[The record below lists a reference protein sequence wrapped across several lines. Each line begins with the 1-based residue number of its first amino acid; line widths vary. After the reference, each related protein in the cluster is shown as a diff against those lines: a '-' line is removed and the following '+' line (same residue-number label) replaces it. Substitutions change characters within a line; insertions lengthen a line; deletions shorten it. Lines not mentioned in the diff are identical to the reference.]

1 MDAIFNIFNFTK
13 VAENFQPEMI
23 LAVILFIILCQ
34 IFRFLSK
41 PLMSS
46 VKIACHILDCLFE
59 ALISVVCIAVL
70 ILFYSLVSLKRIAIQ
85 VLEYLV
91 GVSCQV
97 AFVILAFFLTKV
109 TYEDPEKMMSVLEF
123 GFGKAIEFF
132 ST

>member
-1 MDAIFNIFNFTK
+1 MDAIFNNPHFTK
-13 VAENFQPEMI
+13 AVENFQPEMI
-23 LAVILFIILCQ
+23 LAAILFIILCQ

-46 VKIACHILDCLFE
+46 VKIACHVLERIFEDLIDGMCLVF
-59 ALISVVCIAVL
+59 L
-70 ILFYSLVSLKRIAIQ
+70 ILFYSLVLLKRISFQ

-109 TYEDPEKMMSVLEF
+109 TYDDPEKMMSVLKF
-123 GFGKAIEFF
+123 GLEKAVELI